1 MSEVVSQGESA
12 HYQAQDNWLNI
23 FHQRP
28 AIYLVLADQPSLQ
41 PSFRTMMSQDVSPRP
56 VGRWVGTILLTTPRY
71 RDPDIRYPCV
81 AMACTLSTTAKL
93 KAISQ

>member
-56 VGRWVGTILLTTPRY
+56 VGRWVGTMLRGTY
-71 RDPDIRYPCV
+71 RDPGIGYPCV
-81 AMACTLSTTAKL
+81 AMTCTLSTTAL
-93 KAISQ
+93 QAISK